1 MHLESLHGDP
11 TLGHAIVVVNVAAR
25 DETSPAVHEILG
37 QLGLGFD
44 AAQAPS
50 GPVDGDAV
58 VFRVPHERLAEVVVG
73 LESYGFADVRAY
85 EGPPDSLSGGRPH
98 GGGRS
103 RATPLAR
110 SRAGVRRKVGFR

>member
-1 MHLESLHGDP
+1 MHFERLHGDP
-11 TLGHAIVVVNVAAR
+11 ALGHAIVVVNVAGR

-73 LESYGFADVRAY
+73 LESYGFVDVRAY
-85 EGPPDSLSGGRPH
+85 EGRDAHPMP
-98 GGGRS
+98 
-103 RATPLAR
+103 
-110 SRAGVRRKVGFR
+110 

>member
-1 MHLESLHGDP
+1 LLSFPSVATDRCPEWTKGILEGLDGDP
-11 TLGHAIVVVNVAAR
+11 TLGHAIVVVNAAER
-25 DETSPAVHEILG
+25 DEASPSVLEILG

-73 LESYGFADVRAY
+73 LETYGFTDVRAY
-85 EGPPDSLSGGRPH
+85 EGRDVHPMP
-98 GGGRS
+98 
-103 RATPLAR
+103 
-110 SRAGVRRKVGFR
+110 

>member
-1 MHLESLHGDP
+1 VLAIRPTVRRNGARSGNQWNFEVLQGDP
-11 TLGHAIVVVNVAAR
+11 TLGHAIVVVNGAAR
-25 DETSPAVHEILG
+25 DEASPSVHEVLG

-73 LESYGFADVRAY
+73 LESSGFADVRAY
-85 EGPPDSLSGGRPH
+85 EGSDAHPMP
-98 GGGRS
+98 
-103 RATPLAR
+103 
-110 SRAGVRRKVGFR
+110 

>member
-1 MHLESLHGDP
+1 MLARYVLPIAADSAIETVHRVGLLAFEGLQGDP
-11 TLGHAIVVVNVAAR
+11 TLAHAIVVVNGAAR
-25 DETSPAVHEILG
+25 DEASPSVHEVLG

-73 LESYGFADVRAY
+73 LESSGFADVRAY
-85 EGPPDSLSGGRPH
+85 EGSEAHPIP
-98 GGGRS
+98 
-103 RATPLAR
+103 
-110 SRAGVRRKVGFR
+110 